1 MSPALALFSAFLY
14 GVSMVLAKVGLKTM
28 DTFFGALISMG
39 FSFFGSLLLFIFF
52 VPISRFAGWGV
63 IFFIF
68 AGIAGPCL
76 GRFLLF
82 IGINRVGSS
91 TASAIY
97 AAKPLFSAVAAILIL
112 RESMTLGIALATLI
126 MIGGL
131 IVISSNDN
139 GNAIQ
144 KSWPKKDLI
153 YPLMAGAAYGM
164 AHVFRKIG
172 LNINHDPMM
181 GVVLQNTTAL
191 AFSLPLLLLKRNRH
205 REGRLKVTAWIAF
218 AGSGI
223 FSVLGQLCLF
233 QALETGSVVIV
244 SPLSAISPL
253 FVIVMARLFLQRH
266 EQVTARITLGA
277 VCIILGTVLLTLV
290 PML

>member
-1 MSPALALFSAFLY
+1 LSPALALLSAFLY
-14 GVSMVLAKVGLKTM
+14 GVSMVLAKVGLKNM

-39 FSFFGSLLLFIFF
+39 FSFFGSLLLFLFF
-52 VPISRFAGWGV
+52 VPISRFTGWGV
-63 IFFIF
+63 IFFII
-68 AGIAGPCL
+68 AGVSGPCL

-97 AAKPLFSAVAAILIL
+97 AAKPLFSAIAAILIL
-112 RESMTLGIALATLI
+112 RESMTLGIAVATLI

-131 IVISSNDN
+131 VIISSSGN
-139 GNAIQ
+139 GNALQ
-144 KSWPKKDLI
+144 KSWSKKDLI
-153 YPLMAGAAYGM
+153 YPLMAGAAYGL

-191 AFSLPLLLLKRNRH
+191 AFSLPLVLIKKTRR
-205 REGRLKVTAWIAF
+205 RKGRVKVAAWIAF

-223 FSVLGQLCLF
+223 FSVFGQLCLF

-253 FVIVMARLFLQRH
+253 FVIVMARLFLQKQ
-266 EQVTARITLGA
+266 EQVTLRITLGA
-277 VCIILGTVLLTLV
+277 LCIILGTVLLTLM
-290 PML
+290 PRL

>member
-1 MSPALALFSAFLY
+1 LSPVLALLSAFLY

-39 FSFFGSLLLFIFF
+39 FSFIGSLLLFIFF
-52 VPISRFAGWGV
+52 VPVSSFAGWGLL
-63 IFFIF
+63 FFII
-68 AGIAGPCL
+68 AGLSGPCL
-76 GRFLLF
+76 GRFFLF

-91 TASAIY
+91 TASSIY
-97 AAKPLFSAVAAILIL
+97 AIKPLFSALAAILIL
-112 RESMTLGIALATLI
+112 RESMTFGIAVATLI

-131 IVISSNDN
+131 VIISTSEPDT
-139 GNAIQ
+139 AIQ
-144 KSWPKKDLI
+144 KSWAKKDLI
-153 YPLMAGAAYGM
+153 YPLMAGAAYGA

-172 LNINHDPMM
+172 LNIDHDPMM

-191 AFSLPLLLLKRNRH
+191 AFSLPLLLLKKNRLQK
-205 REGRLKVTAWIAF
+205 GRLQLWAWMAF
-218 AGSGI
+218 GGSGF

-253 FVIVMARLFLQRH
+253 FVIVMAGLFLRRQ
-266 EQVTARITLGA
+266 EQVTVKIILGA
-277 VCIILGTVLLTLV
+277 ICIILGTVLLTLV
-290 PML
+290 SRG